1 MPPKNKKKDGDDDS
15 KFMRAARFGRV
26 KNDLKMGFV
35 GLPNVGKSTLTNL
48 LAGAAHAEAANYP
61 FCTIDPNMVQ
71 AIVPDQ
77 KFKYLVDV
85 WKPPSV
91 VPAVLKIVDIAG
103 LIAGASEGAGLGNA
117 FLSHIAAVDG
127 IFHLVRAFDSDE
139 VIHVDDSVD
148 PIRDLETIQTEL
160 CLKDKQ
166 ALTTV
171 IEKEKERVRKEKGL
185 PRSAE
190 PPISEV
196 FQSAY
201 DKCFKL
207 IEANTPVQTYED
219 FSMGEVDIIRDF
231 GLITTKPQIYI
242 VNMSKKNF
250 MRKGSKW
257 LPKIQDWVNSHGGGQ
272 IIPMSCEFEQELF
285 DLKDDKAAQNGKLNE
300 PQWLCNIIFICI
312 GYDVWSCMFSWFV
325 ADICESLFSLAIYPL
340 AYIQQLDDEVKAM
353 GLTGPA
359 FAIKSVIPR
368 IIRSGRTALC
378 LQSYYTAG
386 PKEVRAWTIMKGT
399 LAPQAAGVIHSDF
412 ERGFIKAE
420 ICNFD
425 DFKALHG
432 GQASMSKVKE
442 AGKYRQEGK
451 TYVFNDGDIAVF
463 MHNTTTAKKK

>member
-1 MPPKNKKKDGDDDS
+1 MPPKSKKKEGDEADD

-48 LAGAAHAEAANYP
+48 LAGACHAEAANYP

-77 KFKYLVDV
+77 KFKYLANT

-103 LIAGASEGAGLGNA
+103 LIKGASEGAGLGNA

-148 PIRDLETIQTEL
+148 PIRDLETIQSEL
-160 CLKDKQ
+160 CLKDADSLSK
-166 ALTTV
+166 V
-171 IEKEKERVRKEKGL
+171 VDKEKERIRKEKGL
-185 PRSAE
+185 PRNAD
-190 PPISEV
+190 PPLGET

-201 DKCFKL
+201 DKCLKL
-207 IEANTPVQTYED
+207 IESNTPVQTHED
-219 FSMGEVDIIRDF
+219 FSMGEVDVIRDF
-231 GLITTKPQIYI
+231 GLITTKPQIYV

-250 MRKGSKW
+250 LRKGSKW
-257 LPKIQDWVNSHGGGQ
+257 LSKIQTWVNEHGGGQ
-272 IIPMSCEFEQELF
+272 IIPMSCEFEQ
-285 DLKDDKAAQNGKLNE
+285 DLMDLQDDKEAQKA
-300 PQWLCNIIFICI
+300 FIQE
-312 GYDVWSCMFSWFV
+312 
-325 ADICESLFSLAIYPL
+325 CE
-340 AYIQQLDDEVKAM
+340 DEVKAM
-353 GLTGPA
+353 GLSGPG
-359 FAIKSVIPR
+359 FAVKSVVPR
-368 IIRSGRTALC
+368 LIRSGRQSLC

-386 PKEVRAWTIMKGT
+386 PKEVRAWTITKGT
-399 LAPQAAGVIHSDF
+399 LAPQAAGVIHTDF

-420 ICNFD
+420 VANFD
-425 DFKALHG
+425 DFKALHNG
-432 GQASMSKVKE
+432 EKSMAKVKE

-451 TYVFNDGDIAVF
+451 TYEFQDGDIVVF
-463 MHNTTTAKKK
+463 MHNVTATKKKK